1 VGLTTAQLEGLDN
14 HQDNPAEFNE
24 IERLVIRY
32 AEQLTATAAT
42 DEALDADLRKHLSDR
57 ELVELAVTVATAN
70 ATTRICNALKIEA
83 D

>member
-1 VGLTTAQLEGLDN
+1 MGLTTAQLEGLDN